1 VDYGTVTLQHLPAH
15 AVLLETSARLLV
27 FARPGMTATT
37 TGCGEEHARIRH
49 GSQRIVRG
57 IATTRVPVSDADLGT
72 LQATS
77 TDPRAGDN
85 AASVNFKVMAC
96 SENTYCCSYANGF
109 YPPVG
114 FTFDC
119 CDDPARAFTAG
130 PAIHVAG
137 GTVTTKMFVGFTTVS
152 GYAKP
157 ESASSSSVSS
167 AQKQSAS
174 SSPSSSTTPSTNS
187 SVPSSIT
194 SSTSQTTESAASP
207 SVTTV
212 TPTEAIDASLAT
224 GSSLPAS
231 STSSGDS
238 GLSTGASAGIGVGA
252 TVGALALI
260 AIGVFAGLRIRK
272 RGVAGRTS
280 ETESQA
286 LDRSHEQWGLQPA
299 YSQVSSRED
308 KDAVVGINEGGWQL
322 PSEADSMPRGEL
334 EGHPVDK
341 SR

>member
-1 VDYGTVTLQHLPAH
+1 
-15 AVLLETSARLLV
+15 
-27 FARPGMTATT
+27 
-37 TGCGEEHARIRH
+37 
-49 GSQRIVRG
+49 
-57 IATTRVPVSDADLGT
+57 
-72 LQATS
+72 
-77 TDPRAGDN
+77 
-85 AASVNFKVMAC
+85 MAC
-96 SENTYCCSYANGF
+96 SENTYCCSYPDSY
-109 YPPVG
+109 YPLTG
-114 FTFDC
+114 NTFDC

-130 PAIHVAG
+130 PAIHIAG
-137 GTVTTKMFVGFTTVS
+137 FTVTTQQFVGFTTVS
-152 GYAKP
+152 GYAKVP
-157 ESASSSSVSS
+157 GTVESASSSSVSS

-187 SVPSSIT
+187 SVPSSTT
-194 SSTSQTTESAASP
+194 SSKSQTTDSAASL

-212 TPTEAIDASLAT
+212 TPTQAIDASLASD
-224 GSSLPAS
+224 SSLPAS
-231 STSSGDS
+231 SRSSGDS

-272 RGVAGRTS
+272 RGVAGRSS
-280 ETESQA
+280 ETEAQA